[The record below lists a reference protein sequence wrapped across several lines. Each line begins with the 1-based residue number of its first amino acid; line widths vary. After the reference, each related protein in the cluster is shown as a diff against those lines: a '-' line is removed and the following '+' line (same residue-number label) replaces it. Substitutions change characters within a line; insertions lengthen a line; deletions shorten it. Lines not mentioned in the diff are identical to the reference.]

1 MSTSG
6 AAAGAPP
13 AGESRIWFAQALRAL
28 ACLLVVCAHY
38 GHLFVLAPETVGRL
52 CLCPPLTDLPRPAFL
67 RVFAVCDAWHFSAAN
82 FGVALFFLVSGF
94 VIPFSLRRNSLG
106 GFFVRRF
113 FRLYPTLWL
122 VLLLVLA
129 VLACNARRYGLP
141 FPFGKRVI
149 AGNAL
154 LVSQYLG
161 LPIIEA
167 VTWTLLVE
175 ELFYALC
182 ALCAWRGVLDRV
194 ATVLLVALAAAGVS
208 VAFSFTRLV
217 IGMPRWHYPL
227 YFLGLNASFVV
238 FIFIGVVLH
247 HLYSGA
253 WRLRLGLPTVLALF
267 GLFVL
272 CSRYG
277 VLRHAGG
284 VGWAWT
290 GLMALVL
297 FGSLLAGRRWLPYV
311 RWVDRLADVS
321 YPLYL
326 THGTLG
332 YVVIRAVYLVSGSL
346 YLGFA
351 AGFAAALTL
360 SALLHRFV
368 ERPGNDLGRRL
379 AARLSTPAPAPV
391 ARPLA
396 GGLSLH
402 SVR

>member
-28 ACLLVVCAHY
+28 ACLLVVFAHY
-38 GHLFVLAPETVGRL
+38 GHLFVLAPDTVGRL
-52 CLCPPLTDLPRPAFL
+52 CLCSPLTGLPRPAFL
-67 RVFAVCDAWHFSAAN
+67 RVFAVCDAWHFSPAN

-94 VIPFSLRRNSLG
+94 VIPFSLRRNTLG

-122 VLLLVLA
+122 VQLLILA
-129 VLACNARRYGLP
+129 VLAYNARRYGLI

-149 AGNAL
+149 ASNAF

-182 ALCAWRGVLDRV
+182 ALCAWRGVLDR
-194 ATVLLVALAAAGVS
+194 AAIILLVASAAAGAS

-238 FIFIGVVLH
+238 FIFLGVVLH
-247 HLYSGA
+247 HLYRGT
-253 WRLRLGLPTVLALF
+253 WRLRLGLPTILALF
-267 GLFVL
+267 GLYFL
-272 CSRYG
+272 CCRHG
-277 VLRHAGG
+277 ILRHVGG

-290 GLMALVL
+290 GLEALVL
-297 FGSLLAGRRWLPYV
+297 FGGLLAVNRWLPYV

-326 THGTLG
+326 AHGTLG
-332 YVVIRAVYLVSGSL
+332 YVVIRAVYLASGNL

-351 AGFAAALTL
+351 AAFAAALTL

-379 AARLSTPAPAPV
+379 ASRLWSPAPARA
-391 ARPLA
+391 ARPRQA
-396 GGLSLH
+396 A
-402 SVR
+402 